1 MVGLRTPVDFV
12 GIRNYVT
19 ILTDPAFHEALGH
32 NAFIVVGSLVLQGP
46 LALGLAL
53 LLNRKMR
60 AQSLIRVLI
69 FVPYV
74 ISEVVV
80 GLGWGLMLQSGGAL
94 NGALEKIG
102 LGALRADWISDP
114 ALAIWTLLIIITWKY
129 IGFAV
134 ILFLAGL
141 QGIPEELSEAAA
153 IDGAS
158 YWQIQRHIVLPLMG
172 PTIRIWAFLSIIG
185 SLQLFDLVWIIWGQY
200 VASTAGTSTM
210 ATYMVANGR
219 NAGSFGYGSAVAVV
233 MFLISLAV
241 ALVYQRFV
249 LRRDTAG
256 ALTGGTN
263 DRYRHAR
270 GPQGPA
276 LVAALPRRGEALHLG
291 ARRLRRPAADRHDAG
306 PRGLHHP
313 RRLPLERRDHRRP
326 AGFPTTWNWQN
337 YADVLGSPIF
347 WGQVGNSAIAAI
359 ATTVFVVALGLMAAY
374 ALARYRFRGRG
385 AVFAL
390 FTAGLMFPM
399 TVAITPLYILVR
411 NLGLMNSLAGVIVPQ
426 IAFAPAADD
435 HHPVAVPRG
444 DPERAT
450 GGRLD

>member
-1 MVGLRTPVDFV
+1 MTSVRPPLAPAPDAAGRRPAEEGAARTPSAGRPRVRHRRENWRIRGELAILLGPALVVFVSFVILPVALAAYYGFYSWSGFGTPVDFV
-12 GIRNYVT
+12 GFRNYIT

-32 NAFIVVGSLVLQGP
+32 NGFIVIGSLVLQGP

-94 NGALEKIG
+94 NGALENIG
-102 LGALRADWISDP
+102 LGSLRADWISDP

-141 QGIPEELSEAAA
+141 QGIPEELPEAAA

-256 ALTGGTN
+256 ALTGGTK
-263 DRYRHAR
+263 
-270 GPQGPA
+270 
-276 LVAALPRRGEALHLG
+276 
-291 ARRLRRPAADRHDAG
+291 
-306 PRGLHHP
+306 
-313 RRLPLERRDHRRP
+313 
-326 AGFPTTWNWQN
+326 
-337 YADVLGSPIF
+337 
-347 WGQVGNSAIAAI
+347 
-359 ATTVFVVALGLMAAY
+359 
-374 ALARYRFRGRG
+374 
-385 AVFAL
+385 
-390 FTAGLMFPM
+390 
-399 TVAITPLYILVR
+399 
-411 NLGLMNSLAGVIVPQ
+411 
-426 IAFAPAADD
+426 
-435 HHPVAVPRG
+435 
-444 DPERAT
+444 
-450 GGRLD
+450 